1 MTDIESH
8 SRALAG
14 TLSPVASRLLAR
26 AQDELQNGDSDAA
39 ARTLSSV
46 LSLAPDNTEA
56 TRLMAIA
63 AQNRGNHVEAVEY
76 FRRALAALPGDA
88 DLHIGLGVALYQA
101 GDVNEA
107 ISHLRRACELAPES
121 ASAWYNFAE
130 ALKPQVHTE
139 EAIDALQRTLA
150 LDTSH
155 VPARLA
161 LARAQA
167 SLGRV
172 DAAAADLREIL
183 RREPWHAEA
192 WYALSNLKTVALDAR
207 DVPLLE
213 NTLAQQDLAPESRIW
228 LGFAL
233 AKALEDQGD
242 YTRAFDVLQEANALQ
257 RGRGKWD
264 SAGERAR
271 VDAIMQAFAGPAPQP
286 LDADLGSEVI
296 LIASI
301 PRSGSTL
308 LEQILASHPQV
319 EGANEI
325 KDLPRLIESETH
337 RRGSNFP
344 LWVPDVS
351 ATEWRD
357 LGRRYLE
364 RTACWRRRKPR
375 FTDKNLLNWVLAGA
389 ALMMLPGARV
399 IVCRRDPLE
408 TCLACYRQWFG
419 NEAAFTCDL
428 DEMADFCIDF
438 MRLTRF
444 WLAKFPGRVLDLE
457 YETLVGDPEPTIR
470 RLLDF
475 CGLPF
480 NRACMDFHKT
490 ARTVLSAP
498 SAAQVRQPL
507 RTDTARADRYGHKL
521 DRLRARL
528 REAGLPVRLGDMSPS

>member
-1 MTDIESH
+1 MTGSETNPSAAP
-8 SRALAG
+8 SEVP
-14 TLSPVASRLLAR
+14 PVTRRLLERAR
-26 AQDELQNGDSDAA
+26 KELQAGEADAA

-46 LSLAPDNTEA
+46 LSLAPGNTEA
-56 TRLMAIA
+56 ARLMAIA
-63 AQNRGNHVEAVEY
+63 AQNRGNHVEAIEW
-76 FRRALAALPGDA
+76 FRRTLAALPEDA
-88 DLHIGLGVALYQA
+88 DLHIGLGVALYQT
-101 GDVNEA
+101 GKVDEA
-107 ISHLRRACELAPES
+107 ISQLRRACDLAPES
-121 ASAWYNFAE
+121 WAAWYNLAE
-130 ALKPQVHTE
+130 ALKPQVHTQ

-150 LDTSH
+150 LEPSH

-161 LARAQA
+161 LARAWA
-167 SLGRV
+167 SLGRIE
-172 DAAAADLREIL
+172 AAASDLREVL
-183 RREPWHAEA
+183 RMEPRHAEA
-192 WYALSNLKTVALDAR
+192 WYALSNLKTIALDAR
-207 DVPLLE
+207 DVSLLE
-213 NTLAQQDLAPESRIW
+213 SALSQPVLAPESRIW

-242 YTRAFDVLQEANALQ
+242 YERAFDTLQEANTVQ
-257 RGRGKWD
+257 RSRGKWD

-271 VDAIMQAFAGPAPQP
+271 VDTIMRVFAGLPQKP
-286 LDADLGSEVI
+286 PETDLGREAI

-308 LEQILASHPQV
+308 LEQILASHPEV

-325 KDLPRLIESETH
+325 RDLPQLIEAETH

-351 ATEWRD
+351 AVEWQQF
-357 LGRRYLE
+357 GRRYLE
-364 RTACWRRRKPR
+364 HTARWRRRKPR

-389 ALMMLPGARV
+389 VLMMLPAARV
-399 IVCRRDPLE
+399 IVCRRAPLE

-444 WLAKFPGRVLDLE
+444 WLAQFPDRVFDLE
-457 YETLVGDPEPTIR
+457 YETLVAEPEPTIR

-475 CGLPF
+475 CGLAFDP
-480 NRACMDFHKT
+480 ACLDFHKT
-490 ARTVLSAP
+490 ERTVLSAP
-498 SAAQVRQPL
+498 SAAQVRHPL

-528 REAGLPVRLGDMSPS
+528 RDAGL

>member
-1 MTDIESH
+1 MDIESR
-8 SRALAG
+8 SPAPVQAEP
-14 TLSPVASRLLAR
+14 LSPMASRLLAR
-26 AQDELQNGDSDAA
+26 AQNELQAGDADAA
-39 ARTLSSV
+39 AQTLFGV
-46 LSLAPDNTEA
+46 LSLAPGNTEA

-76 FRRALAALPGDA
+76 FRRAVAALPGDA
-88 DLHIGLGVALYQA
+88 DLQIGLGVALYKV
-101 GDVNEA
+101 GNVNEA
-107 ISHLRRACELAPES
+107 ISHLKRACELAPES
-121 ASAWYNFAE
+121 WSAWYNLAE
-130 ALKPQVHTE
+130 ALKPQVRTE
-139 EAIDALQRTLA
+139 EAIEALQRALA
-150 LDTSH
+150 LDPSH
-155 VPARLA
+155 LPARLA
-161 LARAQA
+161 LARAWTG
-167 SLGRV
+167 LGRV
-172 DAAAADLREIL
+172 EAAASDLREIL
-183 RREPWHAEA
+183 RREPRHAEA

-207 DVPLLE
+207 DVSLLE
-213 NTLAQQDLAPESRIW
+213 NALAQPDLAPESRIW

-233 AKALEDQGD
+233 AKALEGQGD
-242 YTRAFDVLQEANALQ
+242 YARAFDVLHEANALQ
-257 RGRGKWD
+257 RSQGRWD
-264 SAGERAR
+264 AVGERAR
-271 VDAIMQAFAGPAPQP
+271 VDAIIRIF
-286 LDADLGSEVI
+286 ADLQPREPLSMGLGREVI
-296 LIASI
+296 LIASM

-308 LEQILASHPQV
+308 IEQILASHPEV

-325 KDLPRLIESETH
+325 RDLPQLIEAETH

-351 ATEWRD
+351 TVEWQQ

-364 RTACWRRRKPR
+364 RTARWRRRKLR

-399 IVCRRDPLE
+399 IVCRRAPLE

-444 WLAKFPGRVLDLE
+444 WVAQFPDRVFDLE
-457 YETLVGDPEPTIR
+457 YETLVAEPEPTIR

-475 CGLPF
+475 CGLSFDP
-480 NRACMDFHKT
+480 ACMDFHKT
-490 ARTVLSAP
+490 ERTVLSAP
-498 SAAQVRQPL
+498 SAAQVRHPL

-528 REAGLPVRLGDMSPS
+528 RDAGL